1 MINKATVIA
10 LSKSET
16 HSFSKVNCEKLLLLE
31 GLGIEG
37 DAHMGKT
44 VKHISRVKQDSA
56 QPNLRQVH
64 LIHSE
69 LFDEIELKG
78 FHVNPGQIGEN
89 VTTHGIDL
97 LSLPK
102 GTILKIGA
110 DAAIEVTGLR
120 NPCNQLNSIKEGLMN
135 AVLGKDDN
143 GTIILKAGIMGI
155 VINGGEIHVKD
166 TIEVVLPQQ
175 PYIKLERV

>member
-1 MINKATVIA
+1 MINKTTVIA

-16 HSFSKVNCEKLLLLE
+16 HSFSKINCDKLILRE

-44 VKHISRVKQDSA
+44 VKHRSRVKQDAS

-69 LFDEIELKG
+69 LYNEIALKG
-78 FHVNPGQIGEN
+78 FQVNPGQIGEN
-89 VTTHGIDL
+89 ITTHGIDL

-120 NPCNQLNSIKEGLMN
+120 NPCSQLNSIKEGLMN

-143 GTIILKAGIMGI
+143 GNIILKAGIMGI
-155 VINGGEIHVKD
+155 VIKGGEINIDD
-166 TIEVVLPQQ
+166 TIEVELPQE
-175 PYIKLERV
+175 PFVRLERV

>member
-1 MINKATVIA
+1 MIKATVIA

-16 HSFSKVNCEKLLLLE
+16 HSFSKANCEKLVLLD

-44 VKHISRVKQDSA
+44 VKHRSRVKQDAS

-69 LFDEIELKG
+69 LYDEIALKG

-110 DAAIEVTGLR
+110 EATIEVTGLR

-143 GTIILKAGIMGI
+143 GNLILKAGIMGI
-155 VINGGEIHVKD
+155 VINGGEIYVND
-166 TIEVVLPQQ
+166 EIEIVLPEK
-175 PYIKLERV
+175 PFEKLERV